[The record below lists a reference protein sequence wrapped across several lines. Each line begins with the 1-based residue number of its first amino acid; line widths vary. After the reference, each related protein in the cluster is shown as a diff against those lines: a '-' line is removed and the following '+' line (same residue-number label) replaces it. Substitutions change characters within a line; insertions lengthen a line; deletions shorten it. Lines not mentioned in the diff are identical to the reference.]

1 MRVNAAYVP
10 LQPRR
15 FTIAP
20 NAFGCKRWLAT
31 AVPEAGRTI
40 DAVETADELLA
51 PLRGN
56 LPAFFGPLIIGE
68 RPLA

>member
-1 MRVNAAYVP
+1 MP

-31 AVPEAGRTI
+31 AVPEAGQTI

-51 PLRGN
+51 RYAEN
-56 LPAFFGPLIIGE
+56 DLPAFFGPLIIGE
-68 RPLA
+68 GPLA

>member
-1 MRVNAAYVP
+1 MRVTAAYVP

-20 NAFGCKRWLAT
+20 TAVGCKRWLAT
-31 AVPEAGRTI
+31 AVPEAGQTI

-51 PLRGN
+51 RYEECLQAIELVR
-56 LPAFFGPLIIGE
+56 
-68 RPLA
+68 RHS

>member
-1 MRVNAAYVP
+1 MRPTVP

-31 AVPEAGRTI
+31 AVPEAGQTI

-51 PLRGN
+51 R
-56 LPAFFGPLIIGE
+56 
-68 RPLA
+68 

>member
-20 NAFGCKRWLAT
+20 NAFGGKRWLAT
-31 AVPEAGRTI
+31 AVPEAGQTI

-51 PLRGN
+51 RYAEN
-56 LPAFFGPLIIGE
+56 DLPAFLD
-68 RPLA
+68 R

>member
-1 MRVNAAYVP
+1 MRP
-10 LQPRR
+10 TCR

-31 AVPEAGRTI
+31 AVPETGQTI

-51 PLRGN
+51 CYAEICRLSSD
-56 LPAFFGPLIIGE
+56 L
-68 RPLA
+68 